1 MKVLPESIAVFGPG
15 LMGGS
20 LLMAL
25 RQRAPEVRLG
35 AWARK
40 AGAVA
45 ELESRGLA
53 DFGGVDAAEVAAEAD
68 LIVLC
73 LPVDHMAQVAGRI
86 KDAVRPQTAVT
97 DVGSVKQPVV
107 EALERC
113 FAGHGNFIGSHP
125 MCGSEEA
132 GLAAASADLYEGSV
146 CVVTPTARSRPEA
159 LAAVDALWR
168 TVGGRVVEM
177 NPSDHDRAAALVSHV
192 PHVVAALLVE
202 LVGSGKPE
210 FRALCAGG
218 FRDTTR
224 IASGSPDLWAGI
236 LSTNR
241 AEVDSALGQLE
252 DLVGDVRKA
261 LENNDV
267 ARMRALLASASARR
281 SEILSAS

>member
-1 MKVLPESIAVFGPG
+1 MKVLPDSIAVFGPG

-25 RQRAPEVRLG
+25 RQRAPQVRLG

-40 AGAVA
+40 AEAFA

-53 DFGGVDAAEVAAEAD
+53 DFGGIDAAEVAAEAD
-68 LIVLC
+68 LVVLC
-73 LPVDHMAQVAGRI
+73 VPVDHMAQVAGLI
-86 KDAVRPQTAVT
+86 KGAVRPQTTVT
-97 DVGSVKQPVV
+97 DVGSVKLSVV
-107 EALERC
+107 EFLERC
-113 FAGHGNFIGSHP
+113 FAKHGNFIGSHP

-132 GLAAASADLYEGSV
+132 GLAAASADLYAGAV
-146 CVVTPTARSRPEA
+146 CVVTPTAHSRPEA
-159 LAAVDALWR
+159 VEAVDTLWR

-177 NPSDHDRAAALVSHV
+177 KPSDHDRAAALVSHL
-192 PHVVAALLVE
+192 PHIVAALLVE

-241 AEVDSALGQLE
+241 AEVGSALGQLE
-252 DLVGDVRKA
+252 NLVGDVRTA

-267 ARMRALLASASARR
+267 TRMRDLLASAAGHR